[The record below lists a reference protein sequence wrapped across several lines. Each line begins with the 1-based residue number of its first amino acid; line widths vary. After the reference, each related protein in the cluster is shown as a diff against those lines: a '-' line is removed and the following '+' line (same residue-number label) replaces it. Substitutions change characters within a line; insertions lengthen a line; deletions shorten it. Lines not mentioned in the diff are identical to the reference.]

1 MQWLMK
7 GVQLRGGRLCMCG
20 RSVKKGMTHSRAHH
34 VLRFF
39 RICKGLSTRWKI
51 LQSTQSLYQE
61 SSPSLWWSG
70 SVADCQHLSC
80 FWSHPETGQLA
91 HAVSPPCWQKCVAV
105 HDLQPA
111 QPDTPTI
118 SHVGAGFDGQLAVG
132 LGVRNSVC
140 PEKDSDTN
148 WAGGSKSERLF
159 KGHRIANS
167 AWQNFKGFYSI
178 CW

>member
-1 MQWLMK
+1 MK
-7 GVQLRGGRLCMCG
+7 GVQLRGGRLCMCD
-20 RSVKKGMTHSRAHH
+20 RAVKKKWHTAELIMCYGSLGF
-34 VLRFF
+34 V
-39 RICKGLSTRWKI
+39 KVLSTRLKI

-61 SSPSLWWSG
+61 SSPSLWGSG
-70 SVADCQHLSC
+70 SVADYQHLSC
-80 FWSHPETGQLA
+80 FWSYPQTGQLA

-118 SHVGAGFDGQLAVG
+118 SHIRAGFDGQLAAG

-140 PEKDSDTN
+140 SEKDSDTN
-148 WAGGSKSERLF
+148 WAGGFKSEWLF
-159 KGHRIANS
+159 KGHPTANS
-167 AWQNFKGFYSI
+167 TWQNFKGFYSI